1 MMSYFIAFFLG
12 LVVSFAGS
20 IPPAGINLTSIRI
33 ALEKSRNNA
42 LWFSAGAVFIEGL
55 FTFVSL
61 NFASYVASHS
71 HWGVWIKWTAVLVF
85 LVLGIAA
92 LQSTAPS
99 KEKIEEKKQKGSSD
113 FAYGMF
119 LSVINPLQIPFW
131 LAYGTYFY
139 TNQWID
145 TAISTTIVFV
155 LGAMAG
161 TYALLYVYV
170 VYAAKVLSR
179 IMKNTLSG
187 KRLIGYIFLGL
198 AVFQLAQ
205 NLWPYLIAQ

>member
-1 MMSYFIAFFLG
+1 MNYIITFFLG

-20 IPPAGINLTSIRI
+20 IPPAGINLTAIRI
-33 ALEKSRNNA
+33 AIEKSKANA
-42 LWFSAGAVFIEGL
+42 LWFSAGSVLIEGVFI
-55 FTFVSL
+55 FISL

-71 HWGVWIKWTAVLVF
+71 HWEIWIKWTAVFVF
-85 LVLGIAA
+85 LILGIAA
-92 LQSTAPS
+92 FRTPSAAP
-99 KEKIEEKKQKGSSD
+99 EKVETKKQTGSSD

-139 TNQWID
+139 TNHWID
-145 TAISTTIVFV
+145 EALSTTIVFV
-155 LGAMAG
+155 IGAMIG
-161 TYALLYVYV
+161 TFILLYVYA
-170 VYAAKVLSR
+170 VYASKVLSR

-205 NLWPYLIAQ
+205 NLWEYFKVQ